1 MFPVLSTPTVHRV
14 FRGAMRGPDGRPFG
28 RIAWAVP
35 LLLAAAAGCN
45 PITTGAKYGVRLV
58 GDVIDDADVKQ
69 RGEALVGRPV
79 SAADEMGGKPIDV
92 FKDVQSDRRWRTY
105 PVKLDVL
112 GQQRYVVEVL
122 AGKVVSVSK
131 AEKSGRKVDIPRTF
145 ILKEKVK
152 GKSPRECEAKLE
164 FGRPLLAARSEN
176 TKRLVQLYDA
186 SMMTDLGTPHYCIAR
201 FDENDCCND
210 LEFVAVGAS
219 TKKNPVA
226 K

>member
-14 FRGAMRGPDGRPFG
+14 FRGAMRGADGKPLTRV
-28 RIAWAVP
+28 AWTMS
-35 LLLAAAAGCN
+35 LLLASAAGCN
-45 PITTGAKYGVRLV
+45 PISTGAKYGARLV
-58 GDVIDDADVKQ
+58 GDVIEDGDVKQ
-69 RGEALVGRPV
+69 RGQALVGRPV
-79 SAADEMGGKPIDV
+79 SAADEMCGKPIDV
-92 FKDVQSDRRWRTY
+92 FKDVGSDRRWQTY

-112 GQQRYVVEVL
+112 GHQRYVVEVL
-122 AGKVVSVSK
+122 SNKIVSVSK
-131 AEKSGRKVDIPRTF
+131 SEKSGRKVDIPRA
-145 ILKEKVK
+145 LLLEAKVK
-152 GKSPRECEAKLE
+152 GKSPQECEAKLE
-164 FGRPLLAARSEN
+164 LGRPLLAARSEN

-201 FDENDCCND
+201 FDENDRCNE

>member
-1 MFPVLSTPTVHRV
+1 
-14 FRGAMRGPDGRPFG
+14 MREPGGRPLG
-28 RIAWAVP
+28 RIAWAMS
-35 LLLAAAAGCN
+35 LLLASAAGCN
-45 PITTGAKYGVRLV
+45 PITTGAKYGARLV
-58 GDVIDDADVKQ
+58 GDVIEDGDVKQ
-69 RGEALVGRPV
+69 RGAALVGRPV

-131 AEKSGRKVDIPRTF
+131 AAKSSRKVDIPRAL

-152 GKSPRECEAKLE
+152 GKSPQECEAKLE
-164 FGRPLLAARSEN
+164 LGRPLLAARSEN

-186 SMMTDLGTPHYCIAR
+186 GMMTDLGTPHYCIAR
-201 FDENDCCND
+201 FDEKDRCNE

-219 TKKNPVA
+219 TKKDPVA